1 MREAGWY
8 VIQVET
14 RRERI
19 AARAITYACAGA
31 TTGDPAHPLLE
42 ECFSPSFTHRM
53 RVKGV
58 WKDVNKALLPG
69 YVIAVTTDPD
79 KLRRQLWNTI
89 ELTKLLYMGEAFVP
103 LRDSERAWIDRWTTY
118 GERIIPISIAY
129 RKGDQI
135 VVADGPLK
143 GHEGMIT
150 RIMRKRCL
158 AQVELYVNGKKFTT
172 EVGLA
177 VVPEED
183 ARGEQSEPD
192 GFEPDD
198 RERRRR
204 ERRAGA

>member
-1 MREAGWY
+1 MRKAGWY
-8 VIQVET
+8 VVQVET

-31 TTGDPAHPLLE
+31 TVGDAAGRQQPLLE

-58 WKDVNKALLPG
+58 WKDVDKTLLPG

-79 KLRRQLWNTI
+79 RLRRRLWRTI

-103 LRDSERAWIDRWTTY
+103 LRDDERAWIDRWTTY
-118 GERIIPISIAY
+118 GDRVNPISIAY

-135 VVADGPLK
+135 VVTDGPLK

-150 RIMRKRCL
+150 RIIRKRCL
-158 AQVELYVNGKKFTT
+158 AQVELHVNGKKVTT

-177 VVPEED
+177 VVPEAD
-183 ARGEQSEPD
+183 ARGEQGEPD
-192 GFEPDD
+192 GHEPDG
-198 RERRRR
+198 R
-204 ERRAGA
+204 ERRAAT